1 LGFEAVLSS
10 DTHRGEGSTTSEP
23 AEATRAVNGGRWK
36 VHVGLWKLF
45 VGHVLETPTIV
56 GEGAQAAL
64 AIERALS
71 ANGID
76 AQSSSVKSPPRRR
89 EPMIERMRS
98 SSAGGVDAVRV

>member
-1 LGFEAVLSS
+1 MLSA

-36 VHVGLWKLF
+36 VHIGMWKPF
-45 VGHVLETPTIV
+45 VGRLALFETPTIV
-56 GEGAQAAL
+56 SEGAQAAL

-89 EPMIERMRS
+89 EPMIARMRS
-98 SSAGGVDAVRV
+98 SSAEGVDAVRV

>member
-1 LGFEAVLSS
+1 VLSA

-23 AEATRAVNGGRWK
+23 AEGTRAVNGGRWK
-36 VHVGLWKLF
+36 VHVGLWKLL
-45 VGHVLETPTIV
+45 VGRLVQFETPTIV

-98 SSAGGVDAVRV
+98 SSAEGVDAVRV